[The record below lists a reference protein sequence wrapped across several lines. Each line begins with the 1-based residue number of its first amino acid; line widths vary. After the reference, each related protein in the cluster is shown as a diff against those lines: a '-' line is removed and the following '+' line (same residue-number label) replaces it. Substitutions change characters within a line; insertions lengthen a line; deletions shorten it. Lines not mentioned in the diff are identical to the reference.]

1 MILILL
7 ILALLMIVIIVIIVV
22 AGINALVSFGS
33 SNNINVSFDSN
44 RSIIHRNSGHKGST
58 SNFVNRSNNYIY
70 NGSISNSVTSR
81 SSNT

>member
-1 MILILL
+1 MLF
-7 ILALLMIVIIVIIVV
+7 ILALLIVV

-33 SNNINVSFDSN
+33 SSNINVSSYSN

-58 SNFVNRSNNYIY
+58 SNFVNRSYTHIC
-70 NGSISNSVTSR
+70 NGSTSNSITLR

>member
-1 MILILL
+1 MLL

-33 SNNINVSFDSN
+33 NSNINVSSYSN

-70 NGSISNSVTSR
+70 NGSTSNSITLR

>member
-1 MILILL
+1 MLL
-7 ILALLMIVIIVIIVV
+7 ILAILMIVIIVIIVV
-22 AGINALVSFGS
+22 VGINSLVSFGIS
-33 SNNINVSFDSN
+33 SNINVSSYSK

-70 NGSISNSVTSR
+70 NGSTSNSITLT

>member
-1 MILILL
+1 MLL

-22 AGINALVSFGS
+22 VGINTLVSFGS
-33 SNNINVSFDSN
+33 ISNINVSSYSN

-70 NGSISNSVTSR
+70 NGSTSNSITLR

>member
-1 MILILL
+1 MLL

-33 SNNINVSFDSN
+33 SSNINVSSYSN

-58 SNFVNRSNNYIY
+58 SNFVNRSNNYFN
-70 NGSISNSVTSR
+70 NGITRNSITLRN
-81 SSNT
+81 SNT

>member
-1 MILILL
+1 MLL
-7 ILALLMIVIIVIIVV
+7 ILKLLIIVILVIIVV

-33 SNNINVSFDSN
+33 SSNINVSSYSN

-70 NGSISNSVTSR
+70 NGSTSNSITLR